1 MKLLGITGSLRKGS
15 YNTALLTTAMGLLPD
30 GVAFE
35 LVHPDLP
42 LYNADLDGDDKPA
55 AVVKFMGHVESAD
68 ALLLASPEYNY
79 GIPGGLKNAID
90 WASRPAFES
99 PLVAKPTGIL
109 SASMSTIG
117 GARAQAALKIV
128 LAGTLTPVYPA
139 IEYLL
144 GSAHEKFD
152 ENGRLIDAT
161 AERRLKRYLHGF
173 VDWARKQ
180 DASQEK

>member
-1 MKLLGITGSLRKGS
+1 MKLLGITGSLRKAS
-15 YNTALLTTAMGLLPD
+15 YNTALLNAAAGLLPD

-35 LVHPDLP
+35 LLRPDLP
-42 LYNADLDGDDKPA
+42 LYNADLDGDEKPE
-55 AVVKFMGHVESAD
+55 AVREFLQRIESAD

-99 PLVAKPTGIL
+99 PLVAKPTGII
-109 SASMSTIG
+109 SASMSAIG
-117 GARAQAALKIV
+117 GARAQAALKLV

-152 ENGRLIDAT
+152 ENGGLVDET
-161 AERRLKRYLHGF
+161 SERRLKRYLHGF
-173 VDWARKQ
+173 IEWAGKQ
-180 DASQEK
+180 NGG